1 MRKDDKGPKVR
12 ITDQFHDKRAMVYD
26 LKCDAIRISISIA
39 GSDEAE
45 WQAEGIAKLGVPS
58 PPVAR
63 GVGPSRG
70 EALRVLTESW
80 CSQGEAAGFPPL
92 DWEAIRQALA
102 TVRAI

>member
-1 MRKDDKGPKVR
+1 MRKDDKGPRVF
-12 ITDQFHDKRAMVYD
+12 ITDQFHDKEAMVYD
-26 LKCDAIRISISIA
+26 LKCDTIRISISIA
-39 GSDEAE
+39 GSDEAA
-45 WQAEGIAKLGVPS
+45 WQAEAMAKLVPS

-70 EALRVLTESW
+70 EALRLLTESW
-80 CSQGEAAGFPPL
+80 SSQGEAAGFPPL

>member
-1 MRKDDKGPKVR
+1 MRKEDKGPKVR
-12 ITDQFHDKRAMVYD
+12 ITDQFHDKKAMVYD

-39 GSDEAE
+39 GSDEVAWE
-45 WQAEGIAKLGVPS
+45 AEGVAKLVPS

-63 GVGPSRG
+63 GVGASRG
-70 EALRVLTESW
+70 EALRLLTEAWS
-80 CSQGEAAGFPPL
+80 SKGEAAGFPAL